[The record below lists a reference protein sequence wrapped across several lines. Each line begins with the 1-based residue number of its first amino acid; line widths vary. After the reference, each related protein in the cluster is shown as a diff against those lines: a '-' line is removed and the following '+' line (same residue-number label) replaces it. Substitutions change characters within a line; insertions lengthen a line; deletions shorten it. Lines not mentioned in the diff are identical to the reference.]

1 MGRRVE
7 IRRVM
12 RSDSLL
18 KRILL
23 IVMRQEWKRGGQ
35 RPSREAE
42 VVCGVQ
48 CKDGHHP
55 NPHVSLF
62 PCFCTSRAT
71 EMSSCHRHQ
80 L

>member
-18 KRILL
+18 ERILL
-23 IVMRQEWKRGGQ
+23 IVMRQEWKGGGQ
-35 RPSREAE
+35 KPSREAE

-55 NPHVSLF
+55 NPHVSLL
-62 PCFCTSRAT
+62 PCTCRAT
-71 EMSSCHRHQ
+71 EVNSCHRHQ